1 MNLRGGSYLSAHDSR
16 LMLGIGN
23 RQKLD
28 WFEVKWP
35 QPSNA
40 INRLPDL
47 RVNRHITIM
56 EGKDGWKWW
65 PQCTPLLS
73 RQLLAEALW
82 VRSD

>member
-1 MNLRGGSYLSAHDSR
+1 
-16 LMLGIGN
+16 MLGIGN
-23 RQKLD
+23 RPKLD

-56 EGKDGWKWW
+56 EGQGWVEVMAAVHSA
-65 PQCTPLLS
+65 PQ
-73 RQLLAEALW
+73 
-82 VRSD
+82 

>member
-1 MNLRGGSYLSAHDSR
+1 MNVRGGSYLSSHDSR

-23 RQKLD
+23 RPKLD

-56 EGKDGWKWW
+56 EGKDGWK
-65 PQCTPLLS
+65 
-73 RQLLAEALW
+73 
-82 VRSD
+82 